1 MENSSSKFC
10 DSDVEYGNIGEPIEF
25 LHLSASDKLSTLKV
39 NGNLGGGGKGNV
51 IMYILLVRL

>member
-39 NGNLGGGGKGNV
+39 NGNLGGGEGRG
-51 IMYILLVRL
+51 M